1 MFITCAKFFRRQ
13 TIQSQ
18 LFNRTVTVCSLKP
31 IDQSRNLSDSK
42 CLRPGKVLENKNCQ
56 MDVGCKVA
64 IVNGGASGIGLAA
77 ASQLL
82 CAGARNVAITGDDLI
97 SGKEAEKFL
106 NSTYG
111 MGKAMFINCN
121 INCTAQFEDAF
132 RIAHTVYKQLDI
144 VVNTAGVLDGSHW
157 EREIVTN
164 IIGTIRGTLLA
175 YHYTGKEGLG
185 KGGVVINIAGINGFD
200 ALPPAPTLSAA
211 QHAIVGLCKSF
222 GTDTH
227 TAKSGVRVVCLCPG
241 FTSTSF
247 TKNATGK
254 GMTELLGR
262 ELETFINKAK
272 KQGPDPCGHAVVH
285 LVKYGENGSVWVCE
299 GAKLY
304 SLQIPHRKAYSTL
317 IAQYL

>member
-121 INCTAQFEDAF
+121 INCTAQFEGAF
-132 RIAHTVYKQLDI
+132 EATIKKFNNLDI
-144 VVNTAGVLDGSHW
+144 VINNAGILNEIDWEKMIKTNVN
-157 EREIVTN
+157 
-164 IIGTIRGTLLA
+164 GTVNGCLLA
-175 YHYTGKEGLG
+175 LEFLQRHRSTNEG
-185 KGGVVINIAGINGFD
+185 VIVNIASI
-200 ALPPAPTLSAA
+200 S
-211 QHAIVGLCKSF
+211 GLETY
-222 GTDTH
+222 GH
-227 TAKSGVRVVCLCPG
+227 TPIY
-241 FTSTSF
+241 
-247 TKNATGK
+247 NATK
-254 GMTELLGR
+254 
-262 ELETFINKAK
+262 
-272 KQGPDPCGHAVVH
+272 HAVVGLSRSLGLH
-285 LVKYGENGSVWVCE
+285 GHYDRTAVKILTVCPGCTQTQLLMGSMEGRLTQKQLELGAEVMKGYELQPIKHVAKEIIPIIRSGRSGSVWVVE
-299 GAKLY
+299 YEAAYQVEMPHY
-304 SLQIPHRKAYSTL
+304 SERRLAP
-317 IAQYL
+317 